1 MLKDHRDI
9 VKSLDFAP
17 DGSLNLLSA
26 SRDGTVK
33 FWDLNDDGNM
43 YKSVRANTKWVYD
56 AKWSP
61 KCDKVAS
68 VGSDKSVSTCQEKY
82 GKPVWT
88 QILYSQTCL

>member
-43 YKSVRANTKWVYD
+43 YKSLRANTKWVYD
-56 AKWSP
+56 AP
-61 KCDKVAS
+61 
-68 VGSDKSVSTCQEKY
+68 
-82 GKPVWT
+82 
-88 QILYSQTCL
+88 I